1 MLRLL
6 TINLIQTCCLDENLK
21 KQWQN
26 SYCQNQN
33 QENCLVIYTS
43 TNNNNNLVPK
53 DRLKSSSLQESPY
66 LGPKKT
72 GRILSCRLASL
83 QDCQEQVKLFPQTPL
98 LNISELLLSTE
109 SSDIHPLVSSLFLK
123 NSQPKDNLRI
133 F

>member
-26 SYCQNQN
+26 SYCQNQV
-33 QENCLVIYTS
+33 QENCLVLYTS

-72 GRILSCRLASL
+72 GENSFMQTGQPAGLSRTG
-83 QDCQEQVKLFPQTPL
+83 KI
-98 LNISELLLSTE
+98 ISPDT
-109 SSDIHPLVSSLFLK
+109 I
-123 NSQPKDNLRI
+123 I
-133 F
+133 